1 MNWAAYARKANR
13 HFWACAEATLT
24 GTQSSVITNIFIHTY
39 ITDISV
45 FGTAKGYKKKKINKK
60 RK

>member
-1 MNWAAYARKANR
+1 MRGRLRPATSEHARR
-13 HFWACAEATLT
+13 HRRQVQ
-24 GTQSSVITNIFIHTY
+24 QSSVVTNIFIHTY